1 MHPQKTTQ
9 QSYLNI
15 NANLNLIQLNHNKA
29 NSNAIVPLVTQHKP
43 IKHNLRV
50 LANSQRIEL

>member
-29 NSNAIVPLVTQHKP
+29 NSNTIVPLVTQHKP

-50 LANSQRIEL
+50 LANSQRI